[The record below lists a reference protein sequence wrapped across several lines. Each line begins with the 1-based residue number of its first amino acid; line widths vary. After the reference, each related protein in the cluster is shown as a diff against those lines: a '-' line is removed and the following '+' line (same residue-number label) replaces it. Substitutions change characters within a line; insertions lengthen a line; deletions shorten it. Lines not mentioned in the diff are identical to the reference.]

1 MIRMISGVTRIGD
14 RTYRP
19 SDGAFSVDEAV
30 EKRLVAA
37 GVAVL
42 AEGTALTDV
51 ATGSKAKDDNG
62 AGNNMPG
69 SENGTEA
76 AEDGSSGDT
85 LDVVD
90 GHFDRES
97 LLKMKREDME
107 RFAADLGIDEQ
118 TIQGCKNKSELA
130 DVIATVEV
138 EAPGQEADDGSA
150 PPQLGAGDVVQ

>member
-1 MIRMISGVTRIGD
+1 MIRMISGATRIGD
-14 RTYRP
+14 KTYRP
-19 SDGAFSVDEAV
+19 SDGAFSVDEDI

-37 GVAVL
+37 GVAVV

-51 ATGSKAKDDNG
+51 ATGSKAEDDNG
-62 AGNNMPG
+62 AGNNMSD
-69 SENGTEA
+69 SENGTETT
-76 AEDGSSGDT
+76 EDGSSGDT

-107 RFAADLGIDEQ
+107 HFAADLGIDEQ
-118 TIQGCKNKSELA
+118 TIRGCKNKGELA
-130 DVIATVEV
+130 DVIAAVEV
-138 EAPGQEADDGSA
+138 EAPSQEDNDGGT